1 MSNKPVI
8 TIEAADLPNKLL
20 QVSYEVPN
28 YGDYRKAKKLYP
40 YPTREDQ
47 QRPPYSVEELLFCL
61 VLSDISRE
69 GKSLELNSQDI
80 PSRIEPFPIDDRQA
94 CMTEFIGT
102 CFIDEEQAKVARNFA
117 SEQRN
122 SSLKPSLI
130 VPASITPN
138 NRSYTFQRPNTGVQW
153 KADTSFKG
161 NQENGCTLDEY
172 MMAMCVS
179 HVDGKLIEQPKDPV
193 SLFDEEFIDTV
204 QFLSTVFVNAFLLDD
219 AESEAAKKRGKQK
232 KALRGKVKYVPSKK
246 ADTTSTPSS
255 LV

>member
-8 TIEAADLPNKLL
+8 TIDAADLPNKLL

-40 YPTREDQ
+40 YPTKEDQ
-47 QRPPYSVEELLFCL
+47 QRPPYSVEELLFSL
-61 VLSDISRE
+61 MLSDISRE

-102 CFIDEEQAKVARNFA
+102 CFIDEEQAKVARSFA

-122 SSLKPSLI
+122 STLKPCI
-130 VPASITPN
+130 VVPASITPN
-138 NRSYTFQRPNTGVQW
+138 NRSYTFQRPNTGMQW
-153 KADTSFKG
+153 KADNSFKG
-161 NQENGCTLDEY
+161 PQENGCTLDEY
-172 MMAMCVS
+172 MMSMCIT

-193 SLFDEEFIDTV
+193 SLLDDEYIDTI
-204 QFLSTVFVNAFLLDD
+204 QFLSTVFVNTFLLDD
-219 AESEAAKKRGKQK
+219 AEAEAAKKRGKQK
-232 KALRGKVKYVPSKK
+232 KALRGKVKYVPSKRV
-246 ADTTSTPSS
+246 DITPTQSS
-255 LV
+255 QA